1 MLLPPRADYLTHMSV
16 PLQVAS
22 GNYLCGTV
30 FVALVTPSSAREKAE
45 TALQNLFHR
54 PQVKQY
60 RVHARNVGVYFS
72 SLLARS
78 AIIFKCF
85 FVVPPDMESAP
96 GSVARLDRPTARI
109 GAPTHHRICGS
120 ISTTFFRIT
129 ISLSLRVALEQGDG
143 LERSS
148 PRC

>member
-1 MLLPPRADYLTHMSV
+1 MNV

-30 FVALVTPSSAREKAE
+30 FVALVTSTLAREKAE
-45 TALQNLFHR
+45 AALQNLFHR
-54 PQVKQY
+54 PQVKQK
-60 RVHARNVGVYFS
+60 RVHARKVGVYFS

-85 FVVPPDMESAP
+85 FGVPLDMESAP
-96 GSVARLDRPTARI
+96 GSVARLDRPTERI
-109 GAPTHHRICGS
+109 QASTHHRICRA
-120 ISTTFFRIT
+120 ISTTFWRIAT
-129 ISLSLRVALEQGDG
+129 RSFLSAVTGKGDG
-143 LERSS
+143 LERSV